1 MAFIIVIEPI
11 STYFQAAEL
20 SCTYSYLYY
29 RGYLRNNNSFYTFCF
44 QCEHYTYFLISFNFK
59 PHFLWEVR
67 IFSPHFED
75 EGAKVQFSVERKPRF
90 CFAQR
95 SRCLLKSKSQVCLIR
110 KKPSLACFSSEPQCQ
125 GGRSQTCMQLYFPFE
140 EEQMMCP
147 ALHSSLFNVLFFFF
161 FERNKKIL

>member
-161 FERNKKIL
+161 FWKE